1 MTDAFAP
8 AHITGFFAVRS
19 DPDPMKTGSVGC
31 GLCLEKGVMTSI
43 KQDTEKL
50 VIKFNNEPIEFPT
63 VQWVIEKLLG
73 PEPKITV
80 DLKCD
85 VPLGFGFGVSGAAA
99 LSSAFAIGSAFDL
112 EMDMTQLAEVAHVAE
127 VVNRTGMGDV
137 TGQCAGGMAIRS
149 VPGAPGQGSVE
160 KLVVESM
167 EISWVCLGEL
177 STASV
182 LDNESTMQA
191 VNKAGERALKLL
203 KKNQSFENFM
213 SLSKEFAVKTGLIS
227 LSAMEAVD
235 AVEAQGGMASMAM
248 LGDTVFALGGK
259 DALSGFGKVD
269 SSRISIKGARC
280 L

>member
-8 AHITGFFAVRS
+8 AHITGFFAVRA

-31 GLCLEKGVMTSI
+31 GLCLEKGVTARL
-43 KQDTEKL
+43 QDSDDFN
-50 VIKFNNEPIEFPT
+50 IKFNGTLIQFPA
-63 VQWVIEKLLG
+63 VAWVAERLLG
-73 PEPKITV
+73 AEPKITV

-99 LSSAFAIGSAFDL
+99 LSSAFAIRSAFDL
-112 EMDMTQLAEVAHVAE
+112 DMDMTQLAGVAHVAE

-137 TGQCAGGMAIRS
+137 AGQCAGGLAIRT
-149 VPGAPGQGSVE
+149 VPGAPGIGSVE
-160 KLVVESM
+160 KLEVDIM
-167 EISWVCLGEL
+167 EISWVCLGEI

-182 LDNESTMQA
+182 LDDDNTIRS

-203 KKNQSFENFM
+203 VKDPGIENFM
-213 SLSKEFAVKTGLIS
+213 SLSKKFAVETGLIS
-227 LSAMEAVD
+227 PHALEAVE

-248 LGDTVFALGGK
+248 LGDTVFALGGW
-259 DALSGFGKVD
+259 DVLSGLGKVD
-269 SSRISIKGARC
+269 RCRISLNGARC